1 VIPFSLGGDLLPPF
15 FCFSCFSDRP
25 IIRSRGAFAYNR
37 LAMKSA
43 TLFFIIS
50 SALLM
55 QGQNRKSPDVIF
67 VNGDVYP
74 GHTVDAVPNNGT
86 LAPVKSKTNVRAQA
100 IAVTDGKILAVGSN
114 EEIRKLKGGKT
125 QVVDLGGHFVM
136 PGFNDAH
143 VHLASGGFEKLNVD
157 LVGST
162 SLKDMQERIAARAK
176 TSAPGEWILGEG
188 WDHTKWTE
196 VQTPTRQDLDA
207 VTGNHPAIFTRVDA
221 HIAVA
226 NTAALKAAG
235 VNAQTKDP
243 QGGKIDHDASGEATG
258 ILREGAQEL
267 VRDKI
272 PRPTPSQHRKAMELA
287 LADAAQWGITSAQSF
302 DDWEDFLALQEIEH
316 DGKLTLRVS
325 EWLPFKAPLAIL
337 EQHRAAQ
344 PRTDAILHTGM
355 LKGFMDGSLG
365 SRTAALLAP
374 YSDDAKNSGLPQYD
388 QQQLNA
394 MARERV
400 AAHFQFG
407 FHAIGDRGAQMALDA
422 IAEAQRYAR
431 ENHIDPPSPDGF
443 RDRIEHCQVIAPD
456 QFARFHELGVIA
468 SMQPNHLL
476 TDMNWAMVRIGPE
489 RARTSYAWRKFLQN
503 GVHIAFG
510 TDYPVEPI
518 TPFRG
523 LYAAI
528 TRKNEQGSKEYFPEE
543 RLTVD
548 EAIAAYTTGAAYAEF
563 EEKTKGTLAPGM
575 LADFVVLDRDI
586 TKASPHDILAT
597 KVQRTVVGGKT
608 VYEAK

>member
-1 VIPFSLGGDLLPPF
+1 
-15 FCFSCFSDRP
+15 
-25 IIRSRGAFAYNR
+25 
-37 LAMKSA
+37 MKSA
-43 TLFFIIS
+43 ALFFIIS

-55 QGQNRKSPDVIF
+55 QAQTRKSPDVIF
-67 VNGDVYP
+67 LNGELYP
-74 GHTVDAVPNNGT
+74 GQTVAAVTKAGT
-86 LAPVKSKTNVRAQA
+86 LPPLKSKINARAQA
-100 IAVTDGKILAVGSN
+100 IAVGDGKILAIGSN
-114 EEIRKLKGGKT
+114 EAIRKLKGGKT
-125 QVVDLGGHFVM
+125 QVVDLGGRFVM

-143 VHLASGGFEKLNVD
+143 LHLASGGFEKLNVD

-162 SLKDMQERIAARAK
+162 SLKDMQDRIAARAK
-176 TSAPGEWILGEG
+176 ISAPGEWILGAG
-188 WDHTKWTE
+188 WDHTKWRE
-196 VQTPTRQDLDA
+196 VKTPTRQELDA
-207 VTGNHPAIFTRVDA
+207 VTGDHPAIFTRVDG

-226 NTAALKAAG
+226 NTAALKASG
-235 VNAQTKDP
+235 VTTQTKDP
-243 QGGKIDHDASGEATG
+243 QGGKIDRDANGEPTG

-267 VRDKI
+267 VQDKI

-302 DDWEDFLALQEIEH
+302 DDWEDFLALQEIER

-325 EWLPFKAPLAIL
+325 EWLPFKSPLATV

-344 PRTDAILHTGM
+344 PRTDPMLHTGM

-374 YSDDAKNSGLPQYD
+374 YADDPKNSGLPQYD

-443 RDRIEHCQVIAPD
+443 RNRIEHCQVIAPE

-476 TDMNWAMVRIGPE
+476 TDMNWAMDRIGPE
-489 RARTSYAWRKFLQN
+489 RARTSYAWRKFLQV
-503 GVHIAFG
+503 GVRLAFG

-523 LYAAI
+523 LYAAV
-528 TRKNEQGSKEYFPEE
+528 TRKNEQGTKEYFPEE
-543 RLTVD
+543 KLTID

-563 EEKTKGTLAPGM
+563 EEKTKGTLEPGM

-586 TKASPHDILAT
+586 TKGPPKMILDT
-597 KVQRTVVGGKT
+597 KVLRTVVGGKT